1 MAKYLNQSLNICIC
15 GLEASAPKQIP
26 CVCKHTWQ

>member
-1 MAKYLNQSLNICIC
+1 MFPVVFVFFALD
-15 GLEASAPKQIP
+15 ASAPKQIP